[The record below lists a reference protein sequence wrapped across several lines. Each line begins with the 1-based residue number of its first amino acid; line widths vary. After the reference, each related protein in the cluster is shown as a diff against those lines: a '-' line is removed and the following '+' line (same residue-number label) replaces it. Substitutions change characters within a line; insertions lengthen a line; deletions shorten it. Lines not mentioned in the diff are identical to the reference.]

1 MNART
6 LAASALAAILVMGL
20 GTIRIVGCARGGI
33 GPLIHMVRAWRF
45 FRTRRRRH
53 ILDCRCFVRH
63 GMRMGELTE
72 DELAHQ
78 QEDQSAAMEQMS
90 THVCRVASPHLAAQ
104 PLIAAA
110 V

>member
-1 MNART
+1 
-6 LAASALAAILVMGL
+6 
-20 GTIRIVGCARGGI
+20 
-33 GPLIHMVRAWRF
+33 
-45 FRTRRRRH
+45 
-53 ILDCRCFVRH
+53 
-63 GMRMGELTE
+63 MGELTE